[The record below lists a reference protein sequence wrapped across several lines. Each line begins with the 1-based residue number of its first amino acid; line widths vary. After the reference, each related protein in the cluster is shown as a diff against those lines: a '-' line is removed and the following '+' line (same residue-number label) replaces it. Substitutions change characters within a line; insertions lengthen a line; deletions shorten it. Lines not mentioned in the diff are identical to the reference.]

1 MNRTEGYK
9 IRADILANVRQL
21 TRLMPALQQSVGT
34 PVQLHLIVDTNV
46 LVEDLRFLAKRRRDP
61 SARTSVQELLAS
73 ETVVGYYPEEALP
86 ELEAKLDEIASR
98 HAIDRADLSRLW
110 EEYRRRLHIC
120 PAGRIPPATADCEQL
135 RDPTD
140 LPFLALRH
148 RVGADAILTKDA
160 DVSAAGT
167 PVVPLVVVRIDLR
180 DWARA
185 KGMYLGVVVG
195 GTMILTVPILAAVA
209 LLQEIA
215 RAVAKLPAWLQ
226 VLLAVGVIAAIV
238 HPRLRAA
245 IGKAASS
252 LGRQLSTAWANLEP
266 HVSRVMAE
274 AADAEKEAGR
284 RWTRLEPNLPVSRVT
299 PTLAQAAYRVC
310 VMARQPLATRQIME
324 VLRMSGFPAGSV
336 TLAGVEDALR
346 RNENVLMTT
355 AGTWTVPVPV
365 GPSVAMKARSNR
377 RYRRPNFA
385 RRLSGSR

>member
-9 IRADILANVRQL
+9 IRADVLAGVRQL

-34 PVQLHLIVDTNV
+34 AVQLHLIVDTNV
-46 LVEDLRFLAKRRRDP
+46 LVEDLRFLAKKRRDP
-61 SARTSVQELLAS
+61 SARTSFQELLAS
-73 ETVVGYYPEEALP
+73 ETVVAYYPAEALA

-98 HAIDRADLSRLW
+98 HAIKRADLSRLW

-120 PAGRIPPATADCEQL
+120 PAGRIPHPTADCEQL

-167 PVVPLVVVRIDLR
+167 PVVSLIVVRIDLR

-185 KGMYLGVVVG
+185 KGMHLGVVVG
-195 GTMILTVPILAAVA
+195 GMMIMTMPILAAVA
-209 LLQEIA
+209 LLHEIG
-215 RAVAKLPAWLQ
+215 RTLAKLPAWLQ

-238 HPRLRAA
+238 HPRSRAA
-245 IGKAASS
+245 IGEAASS
-252 LGRQLSTAWANLEP
+252 LGRQLSTAWANVEP

-284 RWTRLEPNLPVSRVT
+284 LWAGLEPNLPVSRVT
-299 PTLAQAAYRVC
+299 PTLAQAAYRAC
-310 VMARQPLATRQIME
+310 VMARQPLATRQIMA

-336 TLAGVEDALR
+336 TLAGVEDALH
-346 RNENVLMTT
+346 RNENVVMTT
-355 AGTWTVPVPV
+355 AGKWTVPVPV
-365 GPSVAMKARSNR
+365 APTVPTKGPRSN
-377 RYRRPNFA
+377 
-385 RRLSGSR
+385 